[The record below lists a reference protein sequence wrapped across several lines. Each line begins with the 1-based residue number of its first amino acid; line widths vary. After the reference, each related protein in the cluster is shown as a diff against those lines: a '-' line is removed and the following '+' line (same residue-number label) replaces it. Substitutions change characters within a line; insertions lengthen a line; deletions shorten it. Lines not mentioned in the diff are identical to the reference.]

1 VDAYGKD
8 ARSDI
13 YSDTQCTKKK
23 YIHETSPNNHGRAS
37 IRRVPFLYKAIPPET
52 SLVDVRRAGAD
63 QSGVQS
69 GVLHAA

>member
-1 VDAYGKD
+1 MVRTRGRTY
-8 ARSDI
+8 I
-13 YSDTQCTKKK
+13 QILNVPKK
-23 YIHETSPNNHGRAS
+23 YIHEPCPNNHGRAS